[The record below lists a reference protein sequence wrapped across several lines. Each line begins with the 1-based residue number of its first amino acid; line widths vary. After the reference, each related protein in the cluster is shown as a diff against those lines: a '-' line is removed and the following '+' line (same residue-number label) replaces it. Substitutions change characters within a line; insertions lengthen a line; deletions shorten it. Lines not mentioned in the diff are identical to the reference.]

1 MHPTGPCPEQDP
13 PRDRHHQ
20 ATLYASLELSRSTW
34 LVTSLA
40 PGDRKMSKHSV
51 AAGDG
56 AALLALPVSARTRRT
71 SPSGNALAI
80 TPRLMWSLTRMPAGR
95 PAGMR
100 AIVAAP
106 PRTSASMAQP
116 CSYVN
121 RIGSKQPRAGLV
133 EVP

>member
-56 AALLALPVSARTRRT
+56 AALLALLARLRGRVEAIRR
-71 SPSGNALAI
+71 
-80 TPRLMWSLTRMPAGR
+80 RAGR
-95 PAGMR
+95 GRGRPGGR
-100 AIVAAP
+100 QGRLLAAP
-106 PRTSASMAQP
+106 AARGRGRREPRRRSG
-116 CSYVN
+116 VD
-121 RIGSKQPRAGLV
+121 RRAAAAAAG
-133 EVP
+133 E